1 MKTIQQVLRE
11 TDHKSIESAY
21 FFEHPINLWEVKNLD
36 DISIGEFNK
45 HISDRFQEFLN
56 KLCEMDIKKYRLKQG
71 ILFVYKSQT
80 DDTLLGTS
88 VGLIHADELIETD
101 NISDLSTYAYEFT
114 EQKEALSFLVADN
127 KLTQDNLMDVIVDFL
142 HEISF
147 FGYNQESL
155 GEEMKKLDES
165 IKECK
170 EHPERLIEF
179 DHEKL
184 CEEYGIPI
192 TEEYPEEDEMKRRY
206 YEAGMEYT
214 RYCKTIELQR
224 IKNLLTKEIMEQ

>member
-1 MKTIQQVLRE
+1 
-11 TDHKSIESAY
+11 
-21 FFEHPINLWEVKNLD
+21 
-36 DISIGEFNK
+36 
-45 HISDRFQEFLN
+45 
-56 KLCEMDIKKYRLKQG
+56 
-71 ILFVYKSQT
+71 
-80 DDTLLGTS
+80 
-88 VGLIHADELIETD
+88 
-101 NISDLSTYAYEFT
+101 
-114 EQKEALSFLVADN
+114 
-127 KLTQDNLMDVIVDFL
+127 
-142 HEISF
+142 
-147 FGYNQESL
+147 
-155 GEEMKKLDES
+155 MKKLDES

-179 DHEKL
+179 DYEKL